1 MDVLV
6 MLEDLPEHS
15 LVLAHVNSVPALLH
29 PERPPRNV
37 VTLYGQPTP
46 ESLALALAAA
56 VETGRT
62 PDEHSGTVRHL
73 GIWPD
78 TGAVGDAAWRDSTTG
93 QMVTRDLAIPFD
105 QLRETAGRL
114 LGEFGQM
121 IRRLVAGLSMPDWPE
136 GSRRAIGFSM
146 TPLTDAMRLTG
157 EHLLDTLREA
167 DGLAYDTEGD

>member
-37 VTLYGQPTP
+37 VTLYGHPTP

-73 GIWPD
+73 GIC
-78 TGAVGDAAWRDSTTG
+78 
-93 QMVTRDLAIPFD
+93 
-105 QLRETAGRL
+105 GR
-114 LGEFGQM
+114 
-121 IRRLVAGLSMPDWPE
+121 
-136 GSRRAIGFSM
+136 
-146 TPLTDAMRLTG
+146 
-157 EHLLDTLREA
+157 
-167 DGLAYDTEGD
+167 